1 MLCALYLAYGEKE
14 EEEKVMPYSW
24 LGVIM
29 LSSLAYLTVLAKGY
43 QTGKYVLKPGTMGL
57 IIAMAVAGLDG
68 GDRAGWLILIGLCC
82 SLIGDICLMLPKERF
97 LEGLGAFFLAH
108 LCYVAAF
115 STLGDAPLPRGLL
128 AALVCVGVGYMLVLR
143 AGVVREGGT
152 LLLVAVGCYIA
163 VITWML
169 AMAVQTGSPLL
180 ITGAVAFYLSDA
192 VLAWNR
198 FVRPFPWAELVL
210 MALYFLA
217 QALLALAVWGG
228 LQTA

>member
-1 MLCALYLAYGEKE
+1 LKKKRRKKA
-14 EEEKVMPYSW
+14 MPYSW

-29 LSSLAYLTVLAKGY
+29 LSSLAYLAVLAKRY

-115 STLGDAPLPRGLL
+115 SAVGGDAPMPRGLL

-143 AGVVREGGT
+143 AGVVREGGNR
-152 LLLVAVGCYIA
+152 LMVAVGCYIA

-169 AMAVQTGSPLL
+169 VMAVQTSSPLL
-180 ITGAVAFYLSDA
+180 IAGAIAFYLSDA

-198 FVRPFPWAELVL
+198 FVRPFPWAEMVL

-228 LQTA
+228 LQTT